1 MSQDYV
7 ADNAGTGFASF
18 EDDGPS
24 DLDSLLAGAA
34 LGEEPDD
41 QDTSAYFGNSD
52 STVYTSQ
59 SEEMSNISTSLQDS
73 YSREELLPAEPV
85 RPVTIDD
92 DEEYDDLPAEEPV
105 VSEPQYRQRSWE
117 IDPNPTFT
125 TPVPAPAPVPT
136 PTPAPALSYAPEPV
150 AVPEYS
156 RPRARAINVPTES
169 DEIATAGKVIR
180 IIDAYR
186 KLNAEVRS
194 VASQFIT
201 GGSEVIEDEATLVVK
216 VINADP
222 MLSVTM
228 RALREAKAHEA
239 VERVFYIISLED
251 DVLHNLGNLVGLFNG
266 TTMDE
271 SQNRISYARGL
282 VHEIDKLEPRAVNYV
297 ESTESILAAAA
308 EESN

>member
-1 MSQDYV
+1 MSKDYV

-18 EDDGPS
+18 DDDGPS

-59 SEEMSNISTSLQDS
+59 SDEMSKISSSLDS
-73 YSREELLPAEPV
+73 YTREELEPSEPV
-85 RPVTIDD
+85 KSLQIDD

-105 VSEPQYRQRSWE
+105 ISEPQHRQRSWE
-117 IDPNPTFT
+117 LDPNPTFT
-125 TPVPAPAPVPT
+125 IPVSEPAPVPT
-136 PTPAPALSYAPEPV
+136 PAPAPVLSYAPEPV
-150 AVPEYS
+150 VTPEHS
-156 RPRARAINVPTES
+156 RPRSRGINVPSES

-297 ESTESILAAAA
+297 ESTESILAAAV